1 MASQGVANVDCV
13 TVWFL
18 GMKTNWM
25 VSPTAAVTCGGLY
38 ARGPPPTM
46 TWVCTADATVARVAR
61 AAEVSAK
68 RILGRLCVFWCNFQR
83 GKTME
88 TGKAGL

>member
-1 MASQGVANVDCV
+1 
-13 TVWFL
+13 
-18 GMKTNWM
+18 
-25 VSPTAAVTCGGLY
+25 
-38 ARGPPPTM
+38 
-46 TWVCTADATVARVAR
+46 VARVAR
-61 AAEVSAK
+61 AAEVRAK